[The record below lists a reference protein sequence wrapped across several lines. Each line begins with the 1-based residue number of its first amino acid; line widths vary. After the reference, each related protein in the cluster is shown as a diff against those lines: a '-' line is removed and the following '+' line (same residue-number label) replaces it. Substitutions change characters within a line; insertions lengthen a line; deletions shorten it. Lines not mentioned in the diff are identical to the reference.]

1 MMARFVL
8 TGRRMRIPLYLL
20 AVSSFCF
27 ASVASAQ
34 TSAPSSA
41 QASAAESVE
50 PKSTWKEL
58 YVRARADLV
67 EGRYQR
73 AERQLVE
80 LAKVAPTPAE
90 AALALDLAD
99 LARASQA
106 RVARTAGPHVRTTDE
121 LSVLYSS
128 AFVYGLGT
136 SAWIALETK
145 PQNLAG
151 AALPFIL
158 LTTASVGGVVVADN
172 YRPFRRGVPHSIA
185 TGLYL
190 GFGEG
195 LMLVGYERS
204 ASDRRGEPAWQ
215 QETVARVLW
224 TGATLGGLGGAAL
237 GGLREPTPGRVS
249 YVGSTSLWTGLVAG
263 FAGAAIQPEDE
274 RRGET
279 AFAAAAVGYNLG
291 LASGIWVAP
300 RIAPSVARVRFIDLG
315 GIGGGLLGASGYAL
329 AVGDTSNPRAGLA
342 ATGIGMAGGIVLASW
357 LTATMPKDTPAS
369 TKTPPSAAL
378 VMPLFRPTAGGFVF
392 GAIGEL

>member
-1 MMARFVL
+1 MARIVL
-8 TGRRMRIPLYLL
+8 PGRRMRIPLCVL
-20 AVSSFCF
+20 AALISLSF
-27 ASVASAQ
+27 ARVGSTQ
-34 TSAPSSA
+34 TSAPGNAPESD
-41 QASAAESVE
+41 AEARE
-50 PKSTWKEL
+50 PSRAWKER
-58 YVRARADLV
+58 YVRARTDLV
-67 EGRYQR
+67 EARYER
-73 AERQLVE
+73 AERELVE
-80 LAKVAPTPAE
+80 LAKIAPTAAE

-106 RVARTAGPHVRTTDE
+106 RAARTGGPHVRTTDE

-128 AFVYGLGT
+128 AFLYGLGT

-195 LMLVGYERS
+195 LILVGYERS
-204 ASDRRGEPAWQ
+204 ASERRDEPAWQ

-224 TGATLGGLGGAAL
+224 SSATLGGIGGAAL
-237 GGLREPTPGRVS
+237 GALREPTPGRVS
-249 YVGSTSLWTGLVAG
+249 YVGSTSLWTGLISG
-263 FAGAAIQPEDE
+263 FAGAALQPQSE

-279 AFAAAAVGYNLG
+279 AFAAAALGYNLG

-315 GIGGGLLGASGYAL
+315 GIGGGLLGASGYVL
-329 AVGDTSNPRAGLA
+329 AAGDTSNPRAGLA

-357 LTATMPKDTPAS
+357 LTATMPKDPPADSQTPA
-369 TKTPPSAAL
+369 AAL
-378 VMPLFRPTAGGFVF
+378 VMPLLKPTEGGFVF
-392 GAIGEL
+392 GAIGAL